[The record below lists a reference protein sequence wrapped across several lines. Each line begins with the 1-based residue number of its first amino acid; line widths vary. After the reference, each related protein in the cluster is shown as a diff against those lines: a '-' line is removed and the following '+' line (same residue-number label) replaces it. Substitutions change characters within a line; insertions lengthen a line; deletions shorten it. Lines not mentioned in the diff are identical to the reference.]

1 MPLRVNSWKPAGSE
15 GLPFDQI
22 VLPHHER
29 RLRRKTLTLAKGEK
43 ILVDLKEPVTFSD
56 GDLLVLEDG
65 RLAEIKAAEE
75 ALYAVEGRDA
85 QHLTELAW
93 HIGNRHIAA
102 QIEAARLV
110 IERDHVIADMLRGLG
125 ARVTEISE
133 PFSPAAGAYHS
144 QPHYHP

>member
-1 MPLRVNSWKPAGSE
+1 MPVRAISWKPAGSD
-15 GLPFDQI
+15 GLAFDHV

-29 RLRRKTLTLAKGEK
+29 RLRRKTLTLTRGEK

-65 RLAEIKAAEE
+65 RLAEVKAARED
-75 ALYAVEGRDA
+75 LYAVEGRDA
-85 QHLTELAW
+85 QHLAELAW
-93 HIGNRHIAA
+93 HVGNRHIAA
-102 QIEAARLV
+102 QIDETRLV

-125 ARVTEISE
+125 ARVTEISA

-144 QPHYHP
+144 HPHYHP